1 MPAMTP
7 HQLKTQQQ
15 RHRQQIQN
23 YQHQQL
29 AQELQDT
36 HDYTQHTHGETSPQH
51 AQSLLN
57 LGAWHTANGDYAAAE
72 PLLKQAVHIQR
83 QHNHPNALAQALNQL
98 AINQLHTAQAG
109 EAQRNLEE
117 ALTLATEADLTA
129 QIHDDLG
136 NALYTQENL
145 AQALHHYEQAA
156 ARFERLY
163 GMHHPKT
170 AQAYTHAAA
179 VYRQQEH
186 AQEALSILQH
196 TTQILETTPP
206 PPPPST
212 PPPPI
217 PHPPPPPPRKNHP
230 QPPPHNPLAHCE
242 LAAAHDAL
250 KHYPQAAEHYRQ
262 AAQHLARSVG
272 TDHPLYAKYLC
283 RHAYHHLQTHRPEQA
298 LTQLHQALLIFM
310 NTYED
315 DHPII
320 HNTIQNIVLLMMM
333 TGNDHP
339 D

>member
-83 QHNHPNALAQALNQL
+83 QHSNPNALAQALNQL
-98 AINQLHTAQAG
+98 AINQLHTAQAS

-136 NALYTQENL
+136 NAHYTQENL

-179 VYRQQEH
+179 VYRQQDH
-186 AQEALSILQH
+186 AQEALSILCLLY
-196 TTQILETTPP
+196 TS
-206 PPPPST
+206 PS
-212 PPPPI
+212 
-217 PHPPPPPPRKNHP
+217 PR
-230 QPPPHNPLAHCE
+230 
-242 LAAAHDAL
+242 D
-250 KHYPQAAEHYRQ
+250 
-262 AAQHLARSVG
+262 
-272 TDHPLYAKYLC
+272 
-283 RHAYHHLQTHRPEQA
+283 
-298 LTQLHQALLIFM
+298 
-310 NTYED
+310 
-315 DHPII
+315 
-320 HNTIQNIVLLMMM
+320 
-333 TGNDHP
+333 
-339 D
+339 

>member
-83 QHNHPNALAQALNQL
+83 QHNNPTALAQALNQL
-98 AINQLHTAQAG
+98 GNNQLHADQASAAQHS
-109 EAQRNLEE
+109 QEE
-117 ALTLATEADLTA
+117 ALILATDPEQIA
-129 QIHDDLG
+129 QIHADLG
-136 NALYTQENL
+136 KSYYLQENL
-145 AQALHHYEQAA
+145 PQALHHYEQAA
-156 ARFERLY
+156 AQFEQRH
-163 GMHHPKT
+163 GMNHPKT
-170 AQAYTHAAA
+170 AQAYTLAAA
-179 VYRQQEH
+179 VYRQQDH
-186 AQEALSILQH
+186 AAEALSILQH
-196 TTQILETTPP
+196 TTQILEQTAPAHH
-206 PPPPST
+206 PS
-212 PPPPI
+212 I
-217 PHPPPPPPRKNHP
+217 AH
-230 QPPPHNPLAHCE
+230 AHCE
-242 LAAAHDAL
+242 LAATHDTL
-250 KHYPQAAEHYRQ
+250 KQYPQAAEHYHQ
-262 AAQHLARSVG
+262 AAQHLAHSVG

-283 RHAYHHLQTHRPEQA
+283 RHAYHHLQTHQPEPA
-298 LTQLHQALLIFM
+298 LAQLHQALLIFM
-310 NTYED
+310 HTYED

-333 TGNDHP
+333 AGNDHP

>member
-1 MPAMTP
+1 MTP

-83 QHNHPNALAQALNQL
+83 QHSNPNALAQALNQL

-109 EAQRNLEE
+109 EAQHNLEE

-129 QIHDDLG
+129 QINDDLG

-196 TTQILETTPP
+196 TTQILETTAPTHH
-206 PPPPST
+206 PS
-212 PPPPI
+212 
-217 PHPPPPPPRKNHP
+217 
-230 QPPPHNPLAHCE
+230 
-242 LAAAHDAL
+242 
-250 KHYPQAAEHYRQ
+250 
-262 AAQHLARSVG
+262 
-272 TDHPLYAKYLC
+272 
-283 RHAYHHLQTHRPEQA
+283 
-298 LTQLHQALLIFM
+298 
-310 NTYED
+310 
-315 DHPII
+315 
-320 HNTIQNIVLLMMM
+320 
-333 TGNDHP
+333 
-339 D
+339 

>member
-83 QHNHPNALAQALNQL
+83 QHTHPNALAQALNQL

-109 EAQRNLEE
+109 KAQRNLEE

-136 NALYTQENL
+136 NAHYTQENL
-145 AQALHHYEQAA
+145 AQALHHYE
-156 ARFERLY
+156 
-163 GMHHPKT
+163 
-170 AQAYTHAAA
+170 
-179 VYRQQEH
+179 
-186 AQEALSILQH
+186 
-196 TTQILETTPP
+196 
-206 PPPPST
+206 
-212 PPPPI
+212 
-217 PHPPPPPPRKNHP
+217 
-230 QPPPHNPLAHCE
+230 

-250 KHYPQAAEHYRQ
+250 KHYLQAAEHYHQ

>member
-179 VYRQQEH
+179 VYRQQDH
-186 AQEALSILQH
+186 AQEALPTLTAAPVLH
-196 TTQILETTPP
+196 
-206 PPPPST
+206 PSHGRHMVLT
-212 PPPPI
+212 I
-217 PHPPPPPPRKNHP
+217 F
-230 QPPPHNPLAHCE
+230 
-242 LAAAHDAL
+242 
-250 KHYPQAAEHYRQ
+250 YR
-262 AAQHLARSVG
+262 
-272 TDHPLYAKYLC
+272 
-283 RHAYHHLQTHRPEQA
+283 
-298 LTQLHQALLIFM
+298 HQ
-310 NTYED
+310 
-315 DHPII
+315 
-320 HNTIQNIVLLMMM
+320 
-333 TGNDHP
+333 
-339 D
+339 

>member
-29 AQELQDT
+29 AQALQDT

-136 NALYTQENL
+136 NAHYTQENL

-179 VYRQQEH
+179 VYRQQDH

-196 TTQILETTPP
+196 TTQILETTAPAHH
-206 PPPPST
+206 PST
-212 PPPPI
+212 A
-217 PHPPPPPPRKNHP
+217 
-230 QPPPHNPLAHCE
+230 LAHCE

>member
-83 QHNHPNALAQALNQL
+83 QHSNPNALAQALNQL

-109 EAQRNLEE
+109 EAQHNLEE

-136 NALYTQENL
+136 NAHYTQENL

-156 ARFERLY
+156 ARFEQLH
-163 GMHHPKT
+163 GMNHPKT

-196 TTQILETTPP
+196 TTQILETTAPAH
-206 PPPPST
+206 
-212 PPPPI
+212 
-217 PHPPPPPPRKNHP
+217 HP
-230 QPPPHNPLAHCE
+230 
-242 LAAAHDAL
+242 
-250 KHYPQAAEHYRQ
+250 
-262 AAQHLARSVG
+262 SVG

>member
-1 MPAMTP
+1 MAELVDALVSGTSVRKDVEVRVFFWAPNFEGLLLRAVLFVCLKPNFQAAPAFAVMNRTSAYALILLFTP
-7 HQLKTQQQ
+7 LF
-15 RHRQQIQN
+15 ILLFGGSS
-23 YQHQQL
+23 YL
-29 AQELQDT
+29 AAYRNPAPALVLNST
-36 HDYTQHTHGETSPQH
+36 VPLIPATAWLYL
-51 AQSLLN
+51 SL
-57 LGAWHTANGDYAAAE
+57 
-72 PLLKQAVHIQR
+72 PLFLVC
-83 QHNHPNALAQALNQL
+83 
-98 AINQLHTAQAG
+98 TAQTG

-156 ARFERLY
+156 ARFEQLH
-163 GMHHPKT
+163 GMNHPKT

-179 VYRQQEH
+179 VYRQQDH
-186 AQEALSILQH
+186 TQEALSILQH
-196 TTQILETTPP
+196 TTQILETTAPAHH
-206 PPPPST
+206 PS
-212 PPPPI
+212 I
-217 PHPPPPPPRKNHP
+217 A
-230 QPPPHNPLAHCE
+230 LAHCE

-250 KHYPQAAEHYRQ
+250 KHYLQAAEHYHQ